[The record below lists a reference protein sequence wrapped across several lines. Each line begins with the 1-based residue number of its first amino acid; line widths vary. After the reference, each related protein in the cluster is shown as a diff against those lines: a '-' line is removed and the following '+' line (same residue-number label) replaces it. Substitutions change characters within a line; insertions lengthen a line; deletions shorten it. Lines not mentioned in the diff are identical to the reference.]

1 MPLFPKIPITESLD
15 SEGTLSIPVIKKLL
29 EEAVFP
35 VEGTA
40 IDLLPFY
47 IMFALL
53 VVGTA
58 ATVKMK
64 NRQVARRVVQACSA
78 LAFVV
83 GVHPCMCMI
92 RDTVLGST
100 LLAINTLEAFKYMM
114 IFCLVAAFGLIYG
127 RIFCGWICPLGF
139 FQEMSAAYF
148 NWARKHRSGGILSLA
163 AISIVVCGLV
173 VGGVL
178 GVKAVAPFVGPV
190 VVLLLVYCV
199 VPQNENALRWA
210 KWGLTV
216 ALLVYIASYFFVL
229 RPGTFGF
236 IETVAVWWVMALLV
250 ITLFVVGD
258 PKLDAKLKPVKFVSV
273 GLMTLIIVFGVYTN
287 GPFCIFFQ
295 SVVDVS
301 TVLSAMGI
309 IVLSGI
315 HSNAWCRYMCPEGA
329 VLGLLA
335 RHSRWKITK
344 LDSHCNSC
352 RQCEPV
358 CPVEAMTVGERDE
371 STCIL
376 CSRCVDACP
385 TSALILED
393 ASTDSRQ
400 GRPPAFVPLE
410 ALLKK

>member
-1 MPLFPKIPITESLD
+1 MPFLAQTVIPDSLG
-15 SEGTLSIPVIKKLL
+15 SEGTLKIPVIRKLL

-53 VVGTA
+53 AAGTI
-58 ATVKMK
+58 ATLKMK
-64 NRQVARRVVQACSA
+64 HRQRARRVVQTCSA

-114 IFCLVAAFGLIYG
+114 IFCVVASFGLIYG

-139 FQEMSAAYF
+139 FQEVSTAYF
-148 NWARKHRSGGILSLA
+148 NWSRKHRLGGIRTVLEIA
-163 AISIVVCGLV
+163 VV
-173 VGGVL
+173 VGGLVAWGGL
-178 GVKAVAPFVGPV
+178 GLHAVAPFVGPV
-190 VVLLLVYCV
+190 VALMLVYLV
-199 VPQNENALRWA
+199 VPSGENSLRWA
-210 KWGLTV
+210 RWGLTV
-216 ALLVYIASYFFVL
+216 ALLVYIASYFYVL

-258 PKLDAKLKPVKFVSV
+258 PKLDARLKPMKFVSV
-273 GLMTLIIVFGVYTN
+273 GLMTLIIVIGIYTN

-344 LDSHCNSC
+344 LDSHCNAC
-352 RQCEPV
+352 RECEPV
-358 CPVEAMTVGERDE
+358 CPVEAMAVGERDE

-385 TSALILED
+385 TGALILED
-393 ASTDSRQ
+393 ASADTRQ